1 MSATPVF
8 NSENINARVYVEPT
22 DVINE
27 GMIKKE
33 IIINDK
39 IAEAIEKEENEKSS
53 ESLVLESAYYKEEEL
68 KKKIP
73 KTIQRRRNKKSNNPT
88 NTNTN
93 TKLKLWRRK
102 KEQQ

>member
-39 IAEAIEKEENEKSS
+39 IAEAIEKEENEK
-53 ESLVLESAYYKEEEL
+53 EAA
-68 KKKIP
+68 
-73 KTIQRRRNKKSNNPT
+73 RRHGFRFRRAR
-88 NTNTN
+88 
-93 TKLKLWRRK
+93 KLYGKLSRGGNGGSRTGR
-102 KEQQ
+102 